1 MEREEN
7 SASLE
12 SFVGEGELRRCLL
25 GTKREGG
32 DSNRDLFC
40 IAPFLQELK
49 SLLGEHNEE
58 ELQKN
63 AELSRLRL
71 EPPAAFLSPSRVP
84 HLLFQLS

>member
-12 SFVGEGELRRCLL
+12 SFVGEGELRRCPL

-40 IAPFLQELK
+40 IASFLQELK
-49 SLLGEHNEE
+49 SLLESTMKRNCRKM
-58 ELQKN
+58 QN
-63 AELSRLRL
+63 CRD
-71 EPPAAFLSPSRVP
+71 
-84 HLLFQLS
+84 